1 MNRSKVSDQS
11 FKLIM
16 NNNTSSGNI
25 ISILKQKM
33 QDSKDEITKNK
44 EHIIELDQQ
53 IQVNFPFLYLK
64 SSVVTILDIK

>member
-44 EHIIELDQQ
+44 EHIIDLDQQ

>member
-1 MNRSKVSDQS
+1 MYEQVSDQS

-53 IQVNFPFLYLK
+53 IQVNFLYYIFKIFCCHHPSPK
-64 SSVVTILDIK
+64 S

>member
-1 MNRSKVSDQS
+1 MYEQVSDQS

-44 EHIIELDQQ
+44 EHIIEMDQQ

-64 SSVVTILDIK
+64 SSVVLILDIK

>member
-1 MNRSKVSDQS
+1 
-11 FKLIM
+11 M

-53 IQVNFPFLYLK
+53 IQVNFLHY
-64 SSVVTILDIK
+64 I

>member
-1 MNRSKVSDQS
+1 MYEQVSDQS

>member
-1 MNRSKVSDQS
+1 MYEQVSDQS
-11 FKLIM
+11 IKLIM

-44 EHIIELDQQ
+44 EHIIEMDQQ

-64 SSVVTILDIK
+64 SSVVLILDIK

>member
-1 MNRSKVSDQS
+1 MYEQVSDQS

-44 EHIIELDQQ
+44 EHIIEMDQQ